1 MVFWVGTF
9 CRVGWYMV
17 TNVLRRVTLSVLR
30 LVIVF
35 RSFSQSYQTSLG
47 IVSYIRSNHSSKV
60 VTQNLVNL
68 LDDEVS
74 IREYRSNFS
83 VWYV

>member
-1 MVFWVGTF
+1 
-9 CRVGWYMV
+9 MV
-17 TNVLRRVTLSVLR
+17 TNVLRRVILSVLR

-47 IVSYIRSNHSSKV
+47 TVFNIRSSLPSKV
-60 VTQNLVNL
+60 ITHYLINL

-74 IREYRSNFS
+74 VKEYRMNFS
-83 VWYV
+83 VCCVKWAF